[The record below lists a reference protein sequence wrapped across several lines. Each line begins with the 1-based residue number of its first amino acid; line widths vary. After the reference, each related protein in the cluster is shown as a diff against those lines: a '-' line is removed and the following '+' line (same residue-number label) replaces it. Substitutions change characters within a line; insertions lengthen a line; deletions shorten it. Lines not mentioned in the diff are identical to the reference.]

1 MEGHRLAAG
10 ICGILCAL
18 SAAAADIHQCRAAGG
33 AIAFQDRPCTPEQQ
47 TLSVRAAG
55 RAAPSAAAAA
65 AAAAARAERDRIEA
79 WARASRQRLAHSL
92 GGRAAPA
99 APAKS
104 ARATPPA
111 RRDADACAQARAVR
125 EAAYRRDGNRMG
137 FDRRRELQDA
147 VTAACGLRQ
156 GASGQVPAPA
166 PEPGRL
172 AGSARVAEHGATMP
186 CTARPRSL

>member
-18 SAAAADIHQCRAAGG
+18 SAAAADIHECRAAGG
-33 AIAFQDRPCTPEQQ
+33 AIAFQDRPCKPEQQ

-65 AAAAARAERDRIEA
+65 AARTERDRIEA
-79 WARASRQRLAHSL
+79 WARASRQRLAPSL

-104 ARATPPA
+104 ARAEPPA
-111 RRDADACAQARAVR
+111 RRNADACAQARAVR

-172 AGSARVAEHGATMP
+172 AGSARVAGHGATMP
-186 CTARPRSL
+186 CSARPGSL